1 MGMPKRRL
9 TLGRM
14 MAAIAIVAL
23 GFAVSRVDAAPAVSL
38 CVFAGCTW
46 YLAGRR
52 YAEALAR
59 RAAEADVLSPARKAR
74 IAARCALTAAIAI
87 GLPDAAFLGGF
98 YGYMAVIRRIIPGE
112 TSVLWSPGLEVA
124 QILFG
129 ALIGIAAAL
138 YVAALMRSRSR
149 RVARKRRIATA
160 PADAP
165 TPPSTLEHGPVAD
178 RRVSAW

>member
-1 MGMPKRRL
+1 MGKRKRRL

-46 YLAGRR
+46 YLANRR
-52 YAEALAR
+52 YAEALAT
-59 RAAEADVLSPARKAR
+59 RAAEADALGPGRKAR
-74 IAARCALTAAIAI
+74 LAAWCALTAAVAI

-98 YGYMAVIRRIIPGE
+98 YGYMAVIRAVIGR
-112 TSVLWSPGLEVA
+112 THWSPDLEPEH
-124 QILFG
+124 ILMG

-138 YVAALMRSRSR
+138 YVAAIMRGRSRSAAKKR
-149 RVARKRRIATA
+149 GAAAEPTPARSMVEQGRVAA
-160 PADAP
+160 
-165 TPPSTLEHGPVAD
+165 
-178 RRVSAW
+178 RRVSAC